1 MLQLSPHKRPLKA
14 IDAWPHITS
23 KPVDRVVGQR
33 AVASALLACCL
44 EGWAEANLTKMI
56 AVTAP

>member
-23 KPVDRVVGQR
+23 KPVDRVVRQEQR
-33 AVASALLACCL
+33 RAHCCYL
-44 EGWAEANLTKMI
+44 EGWAETDLTKMI
-56 AVTAP
+56 AATAPG